1 MNKKWLRR
9 ILAMAMVF
17 SLAAGSWVTGY
28 ADDGEGNIVISGD
41 GVYEVE
47 AGKTTK
53 IELQVKNKGTGTAEN
68 VNLQPRVPSG
78 VAPFRVKMQ
87 GNGDLGDMGAN
98 AYKKVTLQVTVDGDV
113 QERSYSLP
121 IGYTYSSRGGSARS
135 GSMTIYL
142 KMKGLDRKSV
152 V

>member
-68 VNLQPRVPSG
+68 VNLQPRGRCAVS
-78 VAPFRVKMQ
+78 RK
-87 GNGDLGDMGAN
+87 N
-98 AYKKVTLQVTVDGDV
+98 AGQRRPWRHG
-113 QERSYSLP
+113 
-121 IGYTYSSRGGSARS
+121 
-135 GSMTIYL
+135 
-142 KMKGLDRKSV
+142 RKCL
-152 V
+152 

>member
-53 IELQVKNKGTGTAEN
+53 T
-68 VNLQPRVPSG
+68 
-78 VAPFRVKMQ
+78 F
-87 GNGDLGDMGAN
+87 
-98 AYKKVTLQVTVDGDV
+98 
-113 QERSYSLP
+113 
-121 IGYTYSSRGGSARS
+121 SRECLRALR
-135 GSMTIYL
+135 
-142 KMKGLDRKSV
+142 RFA
-152 V
+152 

>member
-68 VNLQPRVPSG
+68 VNLQPRVSSG

-98 AYKKVTLQVTVDGDV
+98 AYKKVTLQVTVGWGCAGA
-113 QERSYSLP
+113 QLQPAHR
-121 IGYTYSSRGGSARS
+121 
-135 GSMTIYL
+135 IYL
-142 KMKGLDRKSV
+142 QQPRRQCKKRLYDDLFENEGL
-152 V
+152 

>member
-68 VNLQPRVPSG
+68 VNLQPRVSSG

-87 GNGDLGDMGAN
+87 GNGDLGDMGAM
-98 AYKKVTLQVTVDGDV
+98 
-113 QERSYSLP
+113 P
-121 IGYTYSSRGGSARS
+121 IKR
-135 GSMTIYL
+135 
-142 KMKGLDRKSV
+142 
-152 V
+152 

>member
-28 ADDGEGNIVISGD
+28 ADDGEGNIVISGG

-68 VNLQPRVPSG
+68 VNLQPRVSSG

-113 QERSYSLP
+113 QLQPAHR
-121 IGYTYSSRGGSARS
+121 
-135 GSMTIYL
+135 IYL
-142 KMKGLDRKSV
+142 QQPRRQCKKRLYDDLFENEGL
-152 V
+152 

>member
-53 IELQVKNKGTGTAEN
+53 IELQVKK
-68 VNLQPRVPSG
+68 QR
-78 VAPFRVKMQ
+78 
-87 GNGDLGDMGAN
+87 NGDGGKCEPSAES
-98 AYKKVTLQVTVDGDV
+98 AFGRCAV
-113 QERSYSLP
+113 
-121 IGYTYSSRGGSARS
+121 SRKDAGQRRPWRHG
-135 GSMTIYL
+135 
-142 KMKGLDRKSV
+142 RKCL
-152 V
+152 

>member
-47 AGKTTK
+47 AGKTNENR
-53 IELQVKNKGTGTAEN
+53 ITGEKQRNGDGGKCEPSA
-68 VNLQPRVPSG
+68 RVSSG

-98 AYKKVTLQVTVDGDV
+98 AIK
-113 QERSYSLP
+113 R
-121 IGYTYSSRGGSARS
+121 
-135 GSMTIYL
+135 
-142 KMKGLDRKSV
+142 
-152 V
+152 

>member
-53 IELQVKNKGTGTAEN
+53 IELQVKNKGTGTA
-68 VNLQPRVPSG
+68 
-78 VAPFRVKMQ
+78 VKMF
-87 GNGDLGDMGAN
+87 
-98 AYKKVTLQVTVDGDV
+98 TVAGPV
-113 QERSYSLP
+113 
-121 IGYTYSSRGGSARS
+121 IVFGTAA
-135 GSMTIYL
+135 
-142 KMKGLDRKSV
+142 SV
-152 V
+152 VYGLVLYLLA

>member
-68 VNLQPRVPSG
+68 VNLQPRVSSG
-78 VAPFRVKMQ
+78 VAASF
-87 GNGDLGDMGAN
+87 A
-98 AYKKVTLQVTVDGDV
+98 
-113 QERSYSLP
+113 
-121 IGYTYSSRGGSARS
+121 
-135 GSMTIYL
+135 
-142 KMKGLDRKSV
+142 
-152 V
+152 

>member
-68 VNLQPRVPSG
+68 VNLQPRVSSG

-87 GNGDLGDMGAN
+87 GNGDLGDIAGNGGWGCAGAQ
-98 AYKKVTLQVTVDGDV
+98 LQPAH
-113 QERSYSLP
+113 R
-121 IGYTYSSRGGSARS
+121 
-135 GSMTIYL
+135 IYL
-142 KMKGLDRKSV
+142 QQPRRQCKKRLYDDLFENEGL
-152 V
+152 

>member
-98 AYKKVTLQVTVDGDV
+98 VSFSTFAFST
-113 QERSYSLP
+113 
-121 IGYTYSSRGGSARS
+121 
-135 GSMTIYL
+135 
-142 KMKGLDRKSV
+142 
-152 V
+152 

>member
-53 IELQVKNKGTGTAEN
+53 IELQV
-68 VNLQPRVPSG
+68 
-78 VAPFRVKMQ
+78 
-87 GNGDLGDMGAN
+87 
-98 AYKKVTLQVTVDGDV
+98 
-113 QERSYSLP
+113 
-121 IGYTYSSRGGSARS
+121 
-135 GSMTIYL
+135 
-142 KMKGLDRKSV
+142 
-152 V
+152 